1 MNLHPKMRSFRK
13 GFGSLV
19 LSEFP
24 AIAVWWVL
32 FLSTCISCDEKKK
45 TFPIRFYAG
54 PVLVSENLNTQYSDS
69 GFLKMKLEAPLQEE
83 FANGNQE
90 YSKGLQVTFFEK
102 NGKEKSYLRADFV
115 LYNKQQDLYTA
126 TGNVLL
132 EDLVKKEK
140 LKTGKLH
147 WSRSEGRV
155 FNNEFV
161 EITTPSQILRG
172 KGLSA
177 RQDFSSY
184 NILEPEGTIL
194 NADSVDFF

>member
-1 MNLHPKMRSFRK
+1 M
-13 GFGSLV
+13 
-19 LSEFP
+19 
-24 AIAVWWVL
+24 
-32 FLSTCISCDEKKK
+32 
-45 TFPIRFYAG
+45 
-54 PVLVSENLNTQYSDS
+54 
-69 GFLKMKLEAPLQEE
+69 
-83 FANGNQE
+83 
-90 YSKGLQVTFFEK
+90 
-102 NGKEKSYLRADFV
+102 
-115 LYNKQQDLYTA
+115 
-126 TGNVLL
+126 
-132 EDLVKKEK
+132 KKEK